1 MEMVCHSHNLVTDPC
16 LKIFGGK
23 SIGLGVGRT
32 IISELV
38 NEVFAN
44 KTVWKSLGGTGSYV
58 ISTSPPGIQPAVE
71 SLLRLKIFGYV
82 CRLYVVSQRAL
93 PPPSRSSL
101 HMLFSLTMATLMS
114 YAMHLWR
121 VCMRLC
127 KWGSST
133 CGLRLSPN
141 LRSDKM
147 KIISKSFASNTLTSW
162 YGWGAY
168 FLIYARLPFA
178 A

>member
-1 MEMVCHSHNLVTDPC
+1 MVCRSHNLVTDSC
-16 LKIFGGK
+16 LKIFSGE

-58 ISTSPPGIQPAVE
+58 ISTSPPGIQPAVD

-93 PPPSRSSL
+93 PPPISI
-101 HMLFSLTMATLMS
+101 LFA
-114 YAMHLWR
+114 YALLARNGDADVIRDASVARMYAPVQMGVLDLWPALVSELKER
-121 VCMRLC
+121 QNEDNLKELC
-127 KWGSST
+127 
-133 CGLRLSPN
+133 LQYF
-141 LRSDKM
+141 DKLVWLAC
-147 KIISKSFASNTLTSW
+147 F
-162 YGWGAY
+162 
-168 FLIYARLPFA
+168 FLNIYAHLPFA